1 MQSLAVMTVLQMWF
15 DRMQPNIAQRHRG
28 VKIEVKVEPTVKTE
42 GQADAASSAAA
53 AAPVASSPFTP
64 QFEQMV
70 HHIVGVMSV
79 SHLCA
84 RLCSLVARR
93 SDRSLYSLFVSS
105 LSARLSDNQPA
116 QTGAIS
122 EGAECLADI
131 MLLLLEQ
138 DASLSKSGSSGS
150 TMMTSLTGLR
160 MTLGKKKRASSISH
174 MRSVSNTPTA
184 SPSSLSAAFSGEAGG
199 AKKKRGQSMA
209 LFDVD
214 SDPNSIRHIC
224 EDMVVVIIK
233 MLVNSPAASSAPVKA
248 ADAAAAAASGPNLLQ
263 LIQALQVFCQVFP
276 PLLLPHIQT
285 LLPYLKLGT
294 EDVKGSDHQVVLNNL
309 RVVSLLL
316 DIFREVLPILA
327 APVSAGALMTPQ
339 LAATATSLASDGSLM
354 AQLQME
360 IQSIQT
366 KSQHSQLIAGATP
379 VYVLVC
385 EHLTRQPEMIATL
398 ARVYLSWLWSAQL
411 AIVPGQRMS
420 GNSVRSIV
428 GLGLLIKHF
437 NLEGFFERENYER
450 RQADLVAAGGTASP
464 RLFWGPIANAVAKLK
479 PDPEMR
485 TLLKFSLEKMAP
497 LDQQKSIP
505 IVEHVFA
512 LFKTYLKKM
521 LGAQHSA
528 SASSAQP
535 VKAGHEFLVL
545 QAILHL
551 FSRKPKLIPMSK
563 DALEVR
569 RLMAENECGRTA
581 ALVAPSL
588 TCLFA

>member
-1 MQSLAVMTVLQMWF
+1 MHGCCLF
-15 DRMQPNIAQRHRG
+15 FF
-28 VKIEVKVEPTVKTE
+28 
-42 GQADAASSAAA
+42 SS
-53 AAPVASSPFTP
+53 
-64 QFEQMV
+64 
-70 HHIVGVMSV
+70 
-79 SHLCA
+79 
-84 RLCSLVARR
+84 
-93 SDRSLYSLFVSS
+93 
-105 LSARLSDNQPA
+105 RLSDNQPA
-116 QTGAIS
+116 QSGAIS

-138 DASLSKSGSSGS
+138 DASLNKSGSGGA
-150 TMMTSLTGLR
+150 TVMTSLTGLR

-174 MRSVSNTPTA
+174 MRSVSSTPTA

-209 LFDVD
+209 AFDVD
-214 SDPNSIRHIC
+214 ADPNSIRHIC
-224 EDMVVVIIK
+224 EDMVAVIIK
-233 MLVNSPAASSAPVKA
+233 ILVNSPAASAGPASASA
-248 ADAAAAAASGPNLLQ
+248 GPTLLQ
-263 LIQALQVFCQVFP
+263 LIQSLQVFCQVFP

-294 EDVKGSDHQVVLNNL
+294 EDTKGSDQQVVISNL

-327 APVSAGALMTPQ
+327 APVSAGSLMTPQ
-339 LAATATSLASDGSLM
+339 LAATATSLASNGALM
-354 AQLQME
+354 LQLQME

-398 ARVYLSWLWSAQL
+398 ARVYMSWLWGAQL

-437 NLEGFFERENYER
+437 DLEAFFERDNFER
-450 RQADLVAAGGTASP
+450 RQAELVAGGGTAAP
-464 RLFWGPIANAVAKLK
+464 RQFWAPITAAVGKLK
-479 PDPEMR
+479 QDAEMR
-485 TLLKFSLEKMAP
+485 NLLKFSLEKMAP
-497 LDQQKSIP
+497 LDQLKTIP

-521 LGAQHSA
+521 LGPQQA
-528 SASSAQP
+528 ASSAQP

-551 FSRKPKLIPMSK
+551 FSRRPKLIAMSK

-569 RLMAENECGRTA
+569 GRAERWECDRIEFVRRSSVCVLVVRL
-581 ALVAPSL
+581 
-588 TCLFA
+588 